1 MATLNKLLA
10 FVPEND
16 DERTIYDVC
25 KKDVLNE
32 YLQDTKSRFSN
43 GQYYLGGFIK
53 MNRDE
58 EITLKIIDEIKQ
70 QREQRFIEYG
80 GPCNGAEMASMWKSE
95 RQLTEIEKI
104 VKKYGEICKLRAEK
118 ELLKIKKLNNDVT
131 SSIVDFI

>member
-16 DERTIYDVC
+16 DERAIYDVC

-32 YLQDTKSRFSN
+32 YLQDTKSRWSN

-53 MNRDE
+53 MNSDE

-70 QREQRFIEYG
+70 QREQRYIEYG
-80 GPCNGAEMASMWKSE
+80 GPCNGAEIASIWKSE
-95 RQLTEIEKI
+95 RQLAEIEKI
-104 VKKYGEICKLRAEK
+104 VKKYGEICKLRTEK

>member
-10 FVPEND
+10 FVTEND

-32 YLQDTKSRFSN
+32 YLQDTKSRWSN